1 MFIERILKASRAIDR
16 ESLCIVQGRLVWH
29 LTVDLFVLN
38 EDGNIFDACFLAA
51 VACLMNTRLPEVTLS
66 GPNNIRVN
74 EQKLRNLNVH
84 HIPVCTSFYFIEGL
98 SSSLP
103 IIDATAKEEK
113 LAKSRLSI
121 CMNIF
126 EDLCGMTT
134 FGSLEVDPRIV
145 LACTQQTLSLTKEI
159 IRKMRDA
166 FALRTSQPLLDFSL
180 SVSSTLAPRELI
192 SQENLRST

>member
-159 IRKMRDA
+159 TRKMRDA